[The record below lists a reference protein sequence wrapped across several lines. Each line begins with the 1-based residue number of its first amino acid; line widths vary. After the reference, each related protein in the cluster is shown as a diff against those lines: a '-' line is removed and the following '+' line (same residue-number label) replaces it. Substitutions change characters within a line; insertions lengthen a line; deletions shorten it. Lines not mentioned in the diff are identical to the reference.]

1 MPTAMKEI
9 LMLVTSI
16 VGKANPAWF
25 DTDEFDAWQNKV
37 IGDAEIIIKTWDN
50 DATYADEALDRIEQ
64 LFTKVVHY

>member
-1 MPTAMKEI
+1 
-9 LMLVTSI
+9 MLVTSI